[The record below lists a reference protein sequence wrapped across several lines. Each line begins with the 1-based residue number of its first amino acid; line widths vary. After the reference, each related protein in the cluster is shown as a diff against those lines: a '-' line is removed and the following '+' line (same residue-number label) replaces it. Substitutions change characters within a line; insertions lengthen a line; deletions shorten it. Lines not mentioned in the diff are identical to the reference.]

1 LEQRCFSLILDW
13 EILMWWGVCGVG
25 HYSVVD
31 SAEDIFEE
39 SPEPLRHQQQPT
51 PTRKLDQPLDQS
63 VMVKVP
69 KYRRLFVYP
78 RIFISSVFILEFSG
92 LFVGP
97 NFITTKKTAQPK
109 LNKVRCLLLN
119 LISCSKV
126 RVSKASTKKESKK
139 RKTEIKK
146 KQQKSGPAQT
156 GPLNMPYQTPASG
169 KRCSPRRRGPQTLP

>member
-1 LEQRCFSLILDW
+1 
-13 EILMWWGVCGVG
+13 MWWGVCGVG

-139 RKTEIKK
+139 KK
-146 KQQKSGPAQT
+146 NRNKKEATKIWASPDRSAQYAI
-156 GPLNMPYQTPASG
+156 PNSCFWEKMFSKASRTSNSSMTAPNLKG
-169 KRCSPRRRGPQTLP
+169 DER